1 MKTLLSLALVTAAT
15 ASAQQDPQAA
25 TSAPMR
31 DVARHEDIAARQQQD
46 REKAST
52 KAVAATESTVD
63 PSKTNKPPSL
73 MSRSEI
79 LCFEG
84 IATLVPKRAVINKPK
99 ALEDRLTLSDGARL
113 VSWEEFYQANRGWL
127 KTMEVTRK
135 HAEGNEPLS
144 EEATK
149 TLQESSAVIVAV
161 YHSRPISVLPLK
173 PQESVKTEPTPAK

>member
-1 MKTLLSLALVTAAT
+1 MKTLLSLVLVTAAA
-15 ASAQQDPQAA
+15 ASAQQAPQAA

-31 DVARHEDIAARQQQD
+31 DAARHEDIAARQQQD
-46 REKAST
+46 RERAST
-52 KAVAATESTVD
+52 QAVAATENTVD
-63 PSKTNKPPSL
+63 PSKAKAPSL

-84 IATLVPKRAVINKPK
+84 IAALVPKRAIINKPK
-99 ALEDRLTLSDGARL
+99 ALENRLVLSDGARL
-113 VSWEEFYQANRGWL
+113 VTWEEFYQANRGWL

-135 HAEGNEPLS
+135 HSEGNEPLS

-173 PQESVKTEPTPAK
+173 PQEPVKTEPTPAK